1 MIKRLLIAQ
10 LSLHILLLCNTDK
23 IKNGKSNLKITGC
36 KPKGLKMK
44 ANRKTHK
51 QMYIGIVNRT
61 NIKKYKK
68 TQAHLNNEIF
78 IFDFSKKLINYNLA
92 FELQNFL
99 HQSKI
104 MLQHEN
110 SLNASELDKFKN
122 FKNKLEKYDF
132 CFILQHPPCYTL
144 GSSANPKDILLNEAN
159 YYIEDLGDIYK
170 NSYLYTIQNFIN
182 KYKSIKDEI
191 DKSENYDEKKD
202 YFQSFEKYINDQ
214 NKIPIYR
221 INRGGKATF
230 HGPGQLVLY
239 FILNLK
245 NYPSNY
251 AERYINLDKENYN
264 NSDNKYTTHNNND
277 YPLVTEINPNPSV
290 HVEHLFDLH
299 KTIMN
304 FQKVGMDIMNKFSIK
319 THTKDDSIGVFY
331 NEKKLIS
338 IGLKIR
344 KYISMH
350 GMSLNFNVNKNFLK
364 YLLSCGMDHSNYISL
379 QEIDKIIE
387 KRNIGKS
394 QIAIHNSLLNELTAN
409 CIQSLKKNF
418 NAKVKITNN
427 IEDIFA

>member
-1 MIKRLLIAQ
+1 MIKKLLIVQ
-10 LSLHILLLCNTDK
+10 LSLHILLFCNTNK
-23 IKNGKSNLKITGC
+23 IKNGKNNLKIPWC
-36 KPKGLKMK
+36 KPKGLKTK
-44 ANRKTHK
+44 TNRKA
-51 QMYIGIVNRT
+51 YIGIASRI
-61 NIKKYKK
+61 NIKKYTKQR
-68 TQAHLNNEIF
+68 TYLSNEIF
-78 IFDFSKKLINYNLA
+78 IFDFSRKLINYNLA

-110 SLNASELDKFKN
+110 SLNSFELDKFKRL
-122 FKNKLEKYDF
+122 KNKLEKYDF
-132 CFILQHPPCYTL
+132 CFILQHPTCYTL

-159 YYIEDLGDIYK
+159 YYIEELGNIYK
-170 NSYLYTIQNFIN
+170 NSYLYIIQNFIDKFKN
-182 KYKSIKDEI
+182 IKDEI

-239 FILNLK
+239 FIFNLK
-245 NYPSNY
+245 NYSSNY
-251 AERYINLDKENYN
+251 AKRYINITKENYN
-264 NSDNKYTTHNNND
+264 NSDKKYITHKNND
-277 YPLVTEINPNPSV
+277 YPLITEINPNPSV

-304 FQKVGMDIMNKFSIK
+304 FQKVGMDIINKFSIK

-379 QEIDKIIE
+379 HEIEQIMK
-387 KRNIGKS
+387 KGNIGKNP
-394 QIAIHNSLLNELTAN
+394 IAIHNSLLNELTAN

-418 NAKVKITNN
+418 KAKVKITNN